1 MEPFVRLK
9 IIRTENR
16 LTQEQVASVLGIS
29 RSAYCGYEI
38 GRRKMGT
45 AMIEKLAAFYRLP
58 VSAFFCIEENTL
70 NDGEHY
76 VDDEMY
82 LSSLSDEE
90 RDLIVKF
97 RIMTDK
103 EKDMLKN
110 SLNDISKGEK

>member
-45 AMIEKLAAFYRLP
+45 AMIEKLAAFY
-58 VSAFFCIEENTL
+58 
-70 NDGEHY
+70 
-76 VDDEMY
+76 
-82 LSSLSDEE
+82 
-90 RDLIVKF
+90 
-97 RIMTDK
+97 
-103 EKDMLKN
+103 
-110 SLNDISKGEK
+110 